1 MYQYG
6 RLGHVKLAFTPMILC
21 TQSSIGM
28 VPDDREIE
36 TLLSQYRNLLP
47 AEFDLDVWV
56 NKDHEVDE

>member
-1 MYQYG
+1 
-6 RLGHVKLAFTPMILC
+6 MILC